1 MEWEIDY
8 LEKDGIVR
16 MKTSGPATF
25 DHNKKMSEEALA
37 LARKN
42 GSNRFLVDHRD
53 LEHGLST
60 LQVDD
65 MPKMLKQIGV
75 TSEDRIAIVFDP
87 TSPMSDA
94 FSFFRNTS
102 FLESL
107 QVRNFTDPD
116 EAIAWLKSDPPDE
129 SER

>member
-1 MEWEIDY
+1 MEWKIDY
-8 LEKDGIVR
+8 LEQDGIVR

-37 LARKN
+37 LAHKN

-65 MPKMLKQIGV
+65 MPRMLKQIGV
-75 TSEDRIAIVFDP
+75 TPEDRIAIVFNP
-87 TSPMSDA
+87 TSPISNA
-94 FSFFRNTS
+94 FQFFRNS
-102 FLESL
+102 AFIQSL
-107 QVRNFTDPD
+107 QVRIFIDPD
-116 EAIAWLKSDPPDE
+116 EAITWLKSAPSNE
-129 SER
+129 SEM